1 MSVQCAAVSCVNPV
15 QSDSAWHRTLMSLWQ
30 PRLWR
35 RSGQAKGP
43 LLHCNE
49 PLCGPWGKDTG
60 RKLAENHAE
69 GAVYSCLGGVSGCRV
84 DAQAGPGVI
93 VCLQLTYVTGM
104 SLRSGSGVSK
114 TQSTQLYGGT
124 GAGTGVFGE
133 DTECWQRAMQRTW
146 CCWGVSGVSCGLPS

>member
-1 MSVQCAAVSCVNPV
+1 
-15 QSDSAWHRTLMSLWQ
+15 
-30 PRLWR
+30 
-35 RSGQAKGP
+35 
-43 LLHCNE
+43 
-49 PLCGPWGKDTG
+49 
-60 RKLAENHAE
+60 
-69 GAVYSCLGGVSGCRV
+69 
-84 DAQAGPGVI
+84 VI